1 MMSRVEGKLFIGG
14 DWIASHGSDWI
25 EAINPATEEP
35 SGRVRAADRADID
48 TAVAAARD
56 AFDNG
61 EWPRLSH
68 RERAK
73 IILRAMTLLREISDD
88 VADVITAEM
97 GTTISQSRA
106 VQVPRAFAIWEY
118 FAQLADTYP
127 WRERKPCY
135 DDFNAA
141 SDVIIEREPVGVIA
155 AIVPWNGPLI
165 VAAMKLAP
173 ALISGCTAVL
183 KPSEDAAMC
192 FTALADVFQRAGLPA
207 GVLNIVPADRA
218 VSEYLASHPGV
229 DKVSLTG
236 STAAGQKV
244 ATICANTFRR
254 FTLELGGKGAAL
266 LVDDIDLDAVLTGL
280 TAPMTFLSGQACN
293 APTRILVPRSR
304 YAEITDAFAASVS
317 ALPFGDPMDPE
328 TFIGPLASQRQ
339 RDRVKSYLDLG
350 KQEGARALIGG
361 GLPADK
367 PKGWYVEPT
376 LFADVDNRMR
386 IAQEEI
392 FGPVYC
398 LIAYDGIDDGI
409 RIANDS
415 VYGLQ
420 SSVWTSD
427 ADRGVEIA
435 RKIRCGSVGVNSHN
449 LDMAA
454 PFGGRKQSGVGREC
468 GAEGISDYTEIKSIM
483 PPVGAGKLQVAL

>member
-1 MMSRVEGKLFIGG
+1 MSGSEGKLFIGG
-14 DWIASHGSDWI
+14 DWITPHGTNWI
-25 EAINPATEEP
+25 EAINPATEQV
-35 SGRVRAADRADID
+35 SGRVRAGDRADID
-48 TAVAAARD
+48 AAVAAARD

-61 EWPRLSH
+61 IWPRLSH
-68 RERAK
+68 QERAD
-73 IILRAMTLLREISDD
+73 IILRAMGFLREISDD
-88 VADVITAEM
+88 VAAVITSEM
-97 GTTISQSRA
+97 GTTISLSRA

-118 FAQLADTYP
+118 FAQQAETYP

-135 DDFNAA
+135 DEFNAA
-141 SDVIIEREPVGVIA
+141 SDVIIEREPIGVVA

-183 KPSEDAAMC
+183 KPSEEAAMC
-192 FTALADVFQRAGLPA
+192 FTALADVFQRAGLPP
-207 GVLNIVPADRA
+207 GVLNIVPADRS
-218 VSEYLASHPGV
+218 VSEYLVSHPGI

-236 STAAGQKV
+236 STAAGLKV
-244 ATICANTFRR
+244 ASICASTLRR

-266 LVDDIDLDAVLTGL
+266 LVDDIDIEHVLAGL
-280 TAPMTFLSGQACN
+280 AAPMTFLSGQACN

-304 YAEITDAFAASVS
+304 YAEITEAFAQAIS

-328 TFIGPLASQRQ
+328 NFIGPLASRRQ

-350 KQEGARALIGG
+350 KQEGARPLIGG
-361 GLPADK
+361 GLPADR

-398 LIAYDGIDDGI
+398 LIAYDGIEQGI
-409 RIANDS
+409 RIANDT

-420 SSVWTSD
+420 SSVWTRD
-427 ADRGVEIA
+427 ADHGVEIA

-454 PFGGRKQSGVGREC
+454 PFGGLKQSGVGREC
-468 GAEGISDYTEIKSIM
+468 GVEGISDYTEIKSIM
-483 PPVGAGKLQVAL
+483 PPVGTGKL